1 MRRTHV
7 AGGIGVLC
15 LAGLLVAGAGAV
27 LAGAPRAA
35 GTHHDAAQMLG
46 PAPRTWRV
54 IAGFTQ
60 ALPAG
65 NANTEMVNQ
74 FYPRRLTIY
83 QGDSVTW
90 TINSHSQY
98 HTVTFGP
105 DSRLRWLE
113 NPQNQGVRKV
123 INGKKVFVYNPAVLP
138 VYFVHSSCRP
148 SGAIALVC
156 NPTRGPLVERDAGF
170 DRTVLSCGGIVN
182 APAFP
187 AAPQSCAVTFPNVGT
202 YAYECLLH
210 SGIPGNKEDMDGV
223 VKVIPRPHA
232 VNHVWT
238 VWAGTGSATDEEA
251 GFFPPRLTIRVGDSV
266 TWKAGG
272 AHFHTVT
279 FGLNPRK
286 VPLQMQVGKD
296 AHGRPIL
303 ADTPLV
309 DDPILPKGGVYM
321 GGIASSGFLGLGGNY
336 LNLPGQVF
344 LKAPFTLKFG
354 RPGVYRYYCLFHG
367 PLMTGVI
374 TVLPAGA

>member
-7 AGGIGVLC
+7 VGGLGVLC
-15 LAGLLVAGAGAV
+15 LAGLLVAGAGSV

-35 GTHHDAAQMLG
+35 GTHHGAAQMLG

-60 ALPAG
+60 ALPPG

-98 HTVTFGP
+98 HTVTFGTE
-105 DSRLRWLE
+105 SRLRWLE

-123 INGKKVFVYNPAVLP
+123 INGKKVFVLNPAVLP
-138 VYFVHSSCRP
+138 VLLPPAHE
-148 SGAIALVC
+148 
-156 NPTRGPLVERDAGF
+156 PLVERDAGF
-170 DRTVLSCGGIVN
+170 DRTVLSCGTIAN
-182 APAFP
+182 SPAFR
-187 AAPQSCAVTFPNVGT
+187 APQSCTVTFPNVGT

-223 VKVIPRPHA
+223 VKVIPRPQP
-232 VNHVWT
+232 VNRTWT
-238 VWAGTGSATDEEA
+238 VWAGTGSVTDENA
-251 GFFPPRLTIRVGDSV
+251 GFLPPRLTIRVGDSV
-266 TWKAGG
+266 TWKSGG
-272 AHFHTVT
+272 EHAHTVT
-279 FGLNPRK
+279 FGLDPRK
-286 VPLQMQVGKD
+286 VPKEMLVGKD
-296 AHGRPIL
+296 AHGRPIR
-303 ADTPLV
+303 ADNPLV
-309 DDPILPKGGVYM
+309 DDPILPRGGIYM

-336 LNLPGQVF
+336 LNLPSQVF

-354 RPGVYRYYCLFHG
+354 RPGVYRYYCLDHG
-367 PLMTGVI
+367 PRMTGVI

>member
-1 MRRTHV
+1 MRRTNV
-7 AGGIGVLC
+7 LGGIGLLC
-15 LAGLLVAGAGAV
+15 LAGLLIAGAGSA

-35 GTHHDAAQMLG
+35 RMHHGAAQMLG

-74 FYPRRLTIY
+74 FYPRTLTIY

-90 TINSHSQY
+90 TINSRNQY

-113 NPQNQGVRKV
+113 NPMNLGYFKV
-123 INGKKVFVYNPAVLP
+123 IKGKKVFVTNPALDPIFLP
-138 VYFVHSSCRP
+138 PAHE
-148 SGAIALVC
+148 
-156 NPTRGPLVERDAGF
+156 PLVERDAGF
-170 DRTVLSCGGIVN
+170 DRTVLSCGIIAN
-182 APAFP
+182 SPAFR
-187 AAPQSCAVTFPNVGT
+187 APQSCTVTFPNVGT
-202 YAYECLLH
+202 YAYECLFH
-210 SGIPGNKEDMDGV
+210 SDIPGDKEDMDGV

-238 VWAGTGSATDEEA
+238 VWAGTGNATDEDA
-251 GFFPPRLTIRVGDSV
+251 GFFPPRLTIQVGDSV

-286 VPLQMQVGKD
+286 VPLSMLVGKD

-303 ADTPLV
+303 ADNPLV
-309 DDPILPKGGVYM
+309 DLPIMPKGGIYM
-321 GGIASSGFLGLGGNY
+321 GGIASSGFYGLGGNY
-336 LNLPGQVF
+336 VNFPGQRF
-344 LKAPFTLKFG
+344 LKAHFTLKFG